1 LNNTALQKGSV
12 DMVAASDS
20 KQESNDLERRT
31 RNAFNIGLLI
41 TVASVL
47 VVAGTSLLQMQTG
60 ETYYVWIT
68 AVGIVGGVL
77 AMILARRAHVLA
89 AAILLIAAL
98 YSVALIYV
106 VLFENVAT
114 NLTIIM
120 VILSLGVITQTIA
133 AEKLGWAIGV
143 TTAVGAGLIVL
154 DQFWPGVRISPPP
167 QTETII
173 AITGVVTILI
183 LAAIIIKQ
191 FPTFSL
197 RGKLIGATLAVALLA
212 VAAVAFGVNLFT
224 TQTITT
230 QVGLN
235 LSSLA
240 DSQARLVGEF
250 LAREVNTLE
259 ALSAN
264 QVLIDIAQENNAR
277 YAESSD
283 PPSRQIAIKSGQW
296 ARAAESDEVVA
307 SVLENAAS
315 SELLKFKQFF
325 PEHIELI
332 LADKYGA
339 QIGATRRTRDF
350 YKGDDVWWTDTY
362 IGGLGSI
369 YISEPEYRSDY
380 GAFVLTI
387 SVPLQGKNEEGAR
400 EIIGVLTTVINLD
413 ILSNVLLDSRFG
425 ETGINEIFLPGDQHL
440 MIDDQ
445 GELVIQATNLD
456 PQAIEYIKQPE
467 EPYFVTDFENT
478 TRFLSSAFINTLT
491 YEPVIDRLKWI
502 VVSSQDATEILAPVN
517 QQQRLNTILGIIVV
531 ISAGVVAA
539 FVGQRISK
547 PIMNLTKV
555 AEEVTA
561 GNFDVQAAIETQD
574 EIGILA
580 ASFND
585 MTGRLRESINTLEQR
600 VADRTQ
606 ALAISAEVGRQLST
620 ILDEDELVTAVVNQ
634 VRDAFDYYQAQI
646 YLLADDGQTLVMA
659 GGTGQAGQQMLAQG
673 HKLQVGVGLV
683 GRAAEINQVI
693 LVSDVT
699 QDENWLPNPL
709 LPDTKS
715 ETAVPIATGDQ
726 VIGVLDVQQNSVNG
740 LLPED
745 TELLKSVANQV
756 AVALRNARLYR
767 TTQSQARQE
776 ALLRSINEKIS
787 STNDMETAMKTAVR
801 ELGQALGTPQTIIR
815 LGHHDPARSEKTA
828 NGSSISENK

>member
-1 LNNTALQKGSV
+1 
-12 DMVAASDS
+12 
-20 KQESNDLERRT
+20 
-31 RNAFNIGLLI
+31 
-41 TVASVL
+41 
-47 VVAGTSLLQMQTG
+47 
-60 ETYYVWIT
+60 
-68 AVGIVGGVL
+68 
-77 AMILARRAHVLA
+77 
-89 AAILLIAAL
+89 
-98 YSVALIYV
+98 
-106 VLFENVAT
+106 
-114 NLTIIM
+114 
-120 VILSLGVITQTIA
+120 
-133 AEKLGWAIGV
+133 IGV

-167 QTETII
+167 LTETII

-230 QVGLN
+230 QVGSN

-283 PPSRQIAIKSGQW
+283 APSRQIAIKSGQW
-296 ARAAESDEVVA
+296 ARATETDEVVL
-307 SVLENAAS
+307 SVVENAAS
-315 SELLKFKQFF
+315 TELNKFKQLF

-332 LADKYGA
+332 LTDKYGA

-380 GAFVLTI
+380 GTFVLTI
-387 SVPLQGKNEEGAR
+387 GVPLQGENKEGAR
-400 EIIGVLTTVINLD
+400 EIIGVLATVINLD
-413 ILSNVLLDSRFG
+413 TLSNVLLDSRFG
-425 ETGINEIFLPGDQHL
+425 ETGINEIFLPGDRHL
-440 MIDDQ
+440 IIDNQ

-456 PQAIEYIKQPE
+456 PQAIDYIKQPE

-478 TRFLSSAFINTLT
+478 THFLSSAFINTLT
-491 YEPVIDRLKWI
+491 YEPVIDRLNWI
-502 VVSSQDATEILAPVN
+502 VVSSQDSTEILAPVN

-531 ISAGVVAA
+531 ISAGFVAA

-547 PIMNLTKV
+547 PITNLTKV

-776 ALLRSINEKIS
+776 ALLRSINEKIN

-815 LGHHDPARSEKTA
+815 LGHHAAARSEKTA